1 MVILPKKLHD
11 STSLSCQSCISYHVC
26 RLLKDTHKD
35 LKQAPRVCSRLS
47 SKLLNSWLNILM
59 LMTQFLFFIPLVIL
73 PLFLFIFMSF
83 VIIIKNNISHV
94 ITKKATDIEE
104 QPPNTSH
111 ANN

>member
-47 SKLLNSWLNILM
+47 SKLIE
-59 LMTQFLFFIPLVIL
+59 LV
-73 PLFLFIFMSF
+73 
-83 VIIIKNNISHV
+83 V
-94 ITKKATDIEE
+94 EY
-104 QPPNTSH
+104 SH
-111 ANN
+111 ADDPIFILHSSGHITIILVYLYVFCNNHQKQYLTRDHKKSY